1 MIQTQEILNFTC
13 MNEFIYM
20 AYIGCILFFFKLQW
34 KTLFG
39 IIITNYSIIMLI
51 LIYVNIS
58 ISHLN
63 SVERFDM
70 LYVI

>member
-1 MIQTQEILNFTC
+1 MKQTQEILNFTC

-20 AYIGCILFFFKLQW
+20 DYIGCILFFFKLQW

-63 SVERFDM
+63 SVESLDI

>member
-1 MIQTQEILNFTC
+1 MKQTQEILNFTC

-20 AYIGCILFFFKLQW
+20 DYIGCILFFFKLQW
-34 KTLFG
+34 KTLFV
-39 IIITNYSIIMLI
+39 IIITNYSIIM

-63 SVERFDM
+63 SVESLDI

>member
-1 MIQTQEILNFTC
+1 MHEWV
-13 MNEFIYM
+13 
-20 AYIGCILFFFKLQW
+20 YIHGLHWLYFILFQATMKNTIF
-34 KTLFG
+34 
-39 IIITNYSIIMLI
+39 IIITNYSIMLI

-63 SVERFDM
+63 SVERFDI